1 MAADTTA
8 GPAGGPAGGA
18 AGVPAGGDAYVGA
31 GQHYTSPTR
40 RDWVKRAWE
49 EPAFARH
56 LDAALRSAHTQGLS
70 SSLDVLDV
78 GCGTGVALDLLLATP
93 ALSDSTL
100 SLARATGLDLDEG
113 LLAIARERFADD
125 PRMTFVTG
133 DLTAPPAT
141 GPHDLVL
148 SSGVPFSHLE
158 PAELERSL
166 TLLAADA
173 LGRDHAVDAL
183 DDGARSALLVIDVLG
198 RYSLEWT
205 TRWDEVRWDYR
216 MSFFATDVD
225 VASTPMTTWSGDD
238 LAATIARATEQAG
251 AELSDLALV
260 DRSIAVG
267 RHMMTGEYTP
277 DLPRLRDL
285 VDALAEPDV
294 QVDLDALH
302 IDLPLP
308 DAPSD
313 VLAFHGAFAS
323 AWNAALDG
331 AAADATPEPILAER
345 LRDLEAGFESAGL
358 GVGHS
363 LTAFALLRR

>member
-1 MAADTTA
+1 MAADA
-8 GPAGGPAGGA
+8 DASG
-18 AGVPAGGDAYVGA
+18 AYVGA

-56 LDAALRSAHTQGLS
+56 LDSALRSAHAQGLRAD
-70 SSLDVLDV
+70 LDVLDV

-93 ALSDSTL
+93 ALSDTTL
-100 SLARATGLDLDEG
+100 ALARATGLDLDEG

-125 PRMTFVTG
+125 PRMTFVSG

-158 PAELERSL
+158 PEELEHSL
-166 TLLAADA
+166 ALLAADA
-173 LGRDHAVDAL
+173 LGADRSSDERDER
-183 DDGARSALLVIDVLG
+183 RSTLLVVDVLG

-225 VASTPMTTWSGDD
+225 VTSTPMTTWSGDD
-238 LAATIARATEQAG
+238 LAATIARAAEQAS
-251 AELSDLALV
+251 AELVDLTLV

-285 VDALAEPDV
+285 VDALADPDV
-294 QVDLDALH
+294 SVDLDGLRIA
-302 IDLPLP
+302 LPLP
-308 DAPSD
+308 DAPAD
-313 VLAFHGAFAS
+313 VLALHAAFAS

-331 AAADATPEPILAER
+331 AQSDATPEPVLAER
-345 LRDLEAGFESAGL
+345 LRDLEAGFEGAGL